1 MTGNNACDQNTRSRE
16 AVAFPW
22 VFLAVAVAILGLGG
36 LYFHDLGGWLVEDDE
51 GTDLYEVWR
60 ISEGDVPGVDLITE
74 QPPVFLLGG
83 VVLGLLSDFNVAVL
97 RGISVALV
105 LGSAWLVFLLGREI
119 WGPRAGCVATVFY
132 LLNHLVY
139 TQARLFRPDP
149 WMLAF
154 SVLGLYLF
162 VLAQTRLFYVTLDKL
177 PSTALGT
184 GRTRRLYL
192 LLAGVVYG
200 LGTLCKLFGVLP
212 LGGCLLFIVCQAV
225 AGRASVARALE
236 DAGLLVGPFLL
247 VSLGG
252 LLAFYPPG
260 STYYDQVLGQHL
272 RLGSGMGL
280 LYRIEK
286 GLVYAALFLGHN
298 LAFLFAV
305 PLLRRFGVSRRS
317 GERVLAW
324 QVPSGLAY
332 FALSRPVYERYWL
345 YLVPVFALILGYLV
359 DRALA
364 WIGSKWL
371 LQAVLAGALLV
382 GLGIAQSVPIIL
394 RQTGRHEEDTLALAA
409 YIAAHTAPGEHVLS
423 DYAGLNFHAR
433 RPSVYQASIIAWGRI
448 TGGFVTGADLIAE
461 IEERD
466 VKMILLHVPGGDL
479 SPSHLI
485 HLRDFD
491 AFYAYLNRRFCRMGT
506 FDRAGQLFEVYQVC
520 PG

>member
-1 MTGNNACDQNTRSRE
+1 MTGSNASGQVTRSQ
-16 AVAFPW
+16 
-22 VFLAVAVAILGLGG
+22 AVAVFPWIFLATAVVILSLGG
-36 LYFHDLGGWLVEDDE
+36 LYFYNLEGWLVEDDE
-51 GTDLYEVWR
+51 GTDLYEIWR

-83 VVLGLLSDFNVAVL
+83 VMLGLLSNFNVAVL
-97 RGISVALV
+97 RGSSVALV

-119 WGPRAGCVATVFY
+119 WGARAGCVATVFY
-132 LLNHLVY
+132 LFNHLVY

-162 VLAQTRLFYVTLDKL
+162 VLAQTRSFHVPLDKL
-177 PSTALGT
+177 PSTVLDAGQP
-184 GRTRRLYL
+184 RRLYL
-192 LLAGVVYG
+192 LLAGVIYG
-200 LGTLCKLFGVLP
+200 LGALCKLFGLLP
-212 LGGCLLFIVCQAV
+212 LGGCLLFVAYQAV
-225 AGRASVARALE
+225 AGRASVAQALE
-236 DAGLLVGPFLL
+236 DAGLLLVPFLL
-247 VSLGG
+247 VSVGG
-252 LLAFYPPG
+252 LLVFYPPG
-260 STYYDQVLGQHL
+260 SAYYDQVLGQHL
-272 RLGSGMGL
+272 RLGSGMGF

-317 GERVLAW
+317 GERVLAC

-345 YLVPVFALILGYLV
+345 YLVPVFALMLGYLV

-364 WIGSKWL
+364 WIGSERRL
-371 LQAVLAGALLV
+371 RVILAGVFLV

-394 RQTGRHEEDTLALAA
+394 RQAGRYEEDTLALAD
-409 YIAAHTAPGEHVLS
+409 YIAAHTAPGGHVLS
-423 DYAGLNFHAR
+423 DYASLNFHAR

-461 IEERD
+461 IEQRD
-466 VKMILLHVPGGDL
+466 VKMVLLHVPGGDR

-491 AFYAYLNRRFCRMGT
+491 AFYAYLNQRFCRMGT
-506 FDRAGQLFEVYQVC
+506 FNRAGQLFEIYQMC